1 MLELLICSTVTILPD
16 YLIRRYLQGKRIG
29 HEITFFSVW
38 YELRWGITLCAILAV
53 ALITMVFFYHPSTSN
68 VRSYFRTVTILPE
81 SGGRVSEV
89 HVKNGQ
95 VVLAGELLFRVDSS
109 SQLAAVESAQS
120 KVQEIDA
127 LLEVAESELAAAAA
141 GVDQAKADFDLV
153 EEDYL
158 RSKALLDRGSGAVPQ
173 SEVDRLR
180 NQMNAKQGALDA
192 AKANR
197 NYAEQKITVQLPSQR
212 ASAVASLAQA
222 ETELA
227 KTEVFSGVAG
237 RVQQFTLQVGDFVS
251 PVLRPAGILVP
262 TSFSGQ
268 SFVAGFDQ
276 LAASVVKPGMAAE
289 ITCMAKPFTIIPMVV
304 VGVQDVIPAG
314 QIRPTDN
321 LIDPQDNPRPG
332 TITVA
337 LEPLYEGQ
345 SNGIPPGSAC
355 FANAYTSKHEDLQT
369 EDLSLG
375 RWVFYHVVDTVG
387 VVHAAGLR
395 IRALLMPVHSLVFSG
410 GH

>member
-1 MLELLICSTVTILPD
+1 MTILPD
-16 YLIRRYLQGKRIG
+16 YLIRRYVQGKRIG

-38 YELRWGITLCAILAV
+38 YELRWGITVCAIMAIS
-53 ALITMVFFYHPSTSN
+53 LITVVFFYHPSTYN
-68 VRSYFRTVTILPE
+68 VRSFFRTVTILPE

-89 HVKNGQ
+89 RVKNGQ
-95 VVLAGELLFRVDSS
+95 VVQVGDLLFRIDAA
-109 SQLAAVESAQS
+109 SQRAAVEAAQS
-120 KVQEIDA
+120 KVEEIDA
-127 LLEVAESELAAAAA
+127 LIEVADSELAAAAA
-141 GVDQAKADFDLV
+141 GVDQAQAAFDLV

-158 RSKALLDRGSGAVPQ
+158 RSKTLLDRGSGAVPQ

-192 AKANR
+192 AIANR
-197 NYAEQKITVQLPSQR
+197 KYAEQKITVQLPSQR
-212 ASAVASLAQA
+212 TSAVASLEQA

-227 KTEVFSGVAG
+227 KTEVFAGVNG
-237 RVQQFTLQVGDFVS
+237 RVEQFVLQVGDYVS

-262 TSFSGQ
+262 ASFSGQ
-268 SFVAGFDQ
+268 RFVAGFDQ
-276 LAASVVKPGMAAE
+276 LAASVVKPGMPAE
-289 ITCMAKPFTIIPMVV
+289 ITCMAKPFTVIPMVV

-314 QIRPTDN
+314 QIRQTDN
-321 LIDPQDNPRPG
+321 LMDPQDNPRPG

-345 SNGIPPGSAC
+345 ADGIPPGSSC
-355 FANAYTSKHEDLQT
+355 IANAYTNNHDKLQA
-369 EDLSLG
+369 EDLSMG
-375 RWVFYHVVDTVG
+375 RWLFYHVVDTVG

-395 IRALLMPVHSLVFSG
+395 IRALLMPVQLLVFSG

>member
-1 MLELLICSTVTILPD
+1 M
-16 YLIRRYLQGKRIG
+16 
-29 HEITFFSVW
+29 
-38 YELRWGITLCAILAV
+38 
-53 ALITMVFFYHPSTSN
+53 
-68 VRSYFRTVTILPE
+68 
-81 SGGRVSEV
+81 
-89 HVKNGQ
+89 
-95 VVLAGELLFRVDSS
+95 
-109 SQLAAVESAQS
+109 
-120 KVQEIDA
+120 
-127 LLEVAESELAAAAA
+127 
-141 GVDQAKADFDLV
+141 
-153 EEDYL
+153 
-158 RSKALLDRGSGAVPQ
+158 
-173 SEVDRLR
+173 
-180 NQMNAKQGALDA
+180 
-192 AKANR
+192 
-197 NYAEQKITVQLPSQR
+197 
-212 ASAVASLAQA
+212 ASLAQA

-227 KTEVFSGVAG
+227 KTEVFAGVAG

>member
-95 VVLAGELLFRVDSS
+95 VVEAGELLFRVDSS

-227 KTEVFSGVAG
+227 KTEVFAGVAG

>member
-95 VVLAGELLFRVDSS
+95 VVEAGELLFRVDSS

-227 KTEVFSGVAG
+227 KTEVFAGVTG